1 MNADSL
7 EFWRREVLH
16 CRAELAKANRLIADA
31 ASILRL
37 PPDAVPGAMADIVRR
52 LEEWK
57 ERHAERG
64 N

>member
-16 CRAELAKANRLIADA
+16 SRAELAKANRLIADA

-37 PPDAVPGAMADIVRR
+37 PPDAAPWAVAEIAKQ

-57 ERHAERG
+57 EKHGERG